1 MFAKDLE
8 VLGSWRFPE
17 VAAPTSYSEL
27 ILQHI
32 LVVVALHNLP
42 GLHTDK
48 KRVKDF
54 FTLVVYV
61 M

>member
-1 MFAKDLE
+1 M
-8 VLGSWRFPE
+8 
-17 VAAPTSYSEL
+17 
-27 ILQHI
+27 Q
-32 LVVVALHNLP
+32 NLT

-61 M
+61 LGLVTLQEPWCDENVVSR